1 VPPTA
6 ITPCRNHLFINKV
19 YNTER
24 LHSALGY
31 CPPLEFET
39 QFALTKNRKANE
51 KCPGTEISVSHL
63 WGPVHTSP
71 GEVKFG
77 NCHSDKHSNK
87 IVAEGVEKIEQAEAL
102 RDEGCVLIQGYLFG
116 RPKALNDVIC
126 DLAVQELATIQICAP
141 ETLDERRRA

>member
-51 KCPGTEISVSHL
+51 KCPVTEITVSHL
-63 WGPVHTSP
+63 RGAVQ
-71 GEVKFG
+71 
-77 NCHSDKHSNK
+77 NCHSNKHSNK